1 MPFKYK
7 WRRKEYMKTYYKKW
21 ELKNSIRIGEVKYKY
36 RNSEMGFLTAL
47 ISSLFTPSR
56 LKERGYVPE
65 CTKEEI
71 KNHYN
76 EHIKKYGK
84 NCFYCFE
91 PWTHIRKKYIPGCG
105 KNYKT
110 FIQNSKN
117 LSIDRLDNSKTYS
130 IDNIVFCCTD
140 CNSSKNRISIK
151 LIKRLNEVIKD
162 RNL

>member
-7 WRRKEYMKTYYKKW
+7 GRKKEYMKEYHKEW
-21 ELKNSIRIGEVKYKY
+21 LLKNSERIGEVKYKY
-36 RNSEMGFLTAL
+36 RTSEMGFLTSL
-47 ISSLFTPSR
+47 ISSLFTPSK
-56 LKERGYVPE
+56 LKDRGYIPE

-76 EHIKKYGK
+76 EHVKKYGR
-84 NCFYCFE
+84 NCFYCLE
-91 PWTHIRKKYIPGCG
+91 PWTYIRKKYIPGCG

-117 LSIDRLDNSKTYS
+117 LSIDRLDNDKTYS
-130 IDNIVFCCTD
+130 INNIFFCCTI

-162 RNL
+162 RGL